1 MNLYKKKK
9 YKITNDKKGIDI
21 IIIFSGK
28 FLEISLI
35 VVSERI
41 MNNSPIIKV
50 IILILKKSIFSFDLS
65 INRNDIKVSV
75 GMYKGI
81 TNLL

>member
-21 IIIFSGK
+21 IIILSGK